1 MVANALA
8 AVDEFNEPVIVI
20 FRHRDVDVV
29 VPGDEALMAG
39 SAEQGAIYEPIAKA
53 VFFGE
58 IVKGAKHLEFDALQI
73 FELQFGGLFLSHP
86 ETPFRLMKILH
97 YIAPYTIIN
106 KHEARVRS
114 ELYANSERDCSRI

>member
-20 FRHRDVDVV
+20 VRHRDVDVV

>member
-1 MVANALA
+1 MVANAFA

-29 VPGDEALMAG
+29 VPGDEALMAR
-39 SAEQGAIYEPIAKA
+39 SAEQSSVYEPITK
-53 VFFGE
+53 VVLFGE
-58 IVKGAKHLEFDALQI
+58 VVKIAKHFEFDALQI

-97 YIAPYTIIN
+97 YIAPYTIIG

>member
-1 MVANALA
+1 MVANTLA
-8 AVDEFNEPVIVI
+8 VVNEFNEPVIVV

-29 VPGDEALMAG
+29 VPGDETLMAG
-39 SAEQGAIYEPIAKA
+39 SAEQGAVYEPIAKA

-86 ETPFRLMKILH
+86 ETPFRLMERGFFNQLPILSLPRC
-97 YIAPYTIIN
+97 A
-106 KHEARVRS
+106 A
-114 ELYANSERDCSRI
+114 